1 MNRPSA
7 LERRGGAR
15 MSEPAAW
22 EQAGSEPTERMR
34 DCSALKTAVIGVKG
48 ASVMTAE
55 LRLLP
60 SDHKSPIEQ
69 MGKSSKPWVDSSA
82 APHPLGNK
90 VLDIQATYCNK
101 HQLLC

>member
-1 MNRPSA
+1 
-7 LERRGGAR
+7 
-15 MSEPAAW
+15 
-22 EQAGSEPTERMR
+22 
-34 DCSALKTAVIGVKG
+34 
-48 ASVMTAE
+48 MTAE